1 MMFDLALLEILL
13 IGAGVALT
21 VFWFWA
27 LIDCAI
33 REHEK
38 EIDKLVWVLVI
49 VSTYVLGAAAYLVVW
64 RSRTR
69 PVPKTR
75 ELASS

>member
-1 MMFDLALLEILL
+1 MLGVGWTEILI

-21 VFWFWA
+21 VLWFWA

-33 REHEK
+33 RDHEK
-38 EIDKLVWVLVI
+38 DIDKLVWVLVI
-49 VSTYVLGAAAYLVVW
+49 VSTYILGAAAYLVVW

-69 PVPKTR
+69 ALR
-75 ELASS
+75 RA